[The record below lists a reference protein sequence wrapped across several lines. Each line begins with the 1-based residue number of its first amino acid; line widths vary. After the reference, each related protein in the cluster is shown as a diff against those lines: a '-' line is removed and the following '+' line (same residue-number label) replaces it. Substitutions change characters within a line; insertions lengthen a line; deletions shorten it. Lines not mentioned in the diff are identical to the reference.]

1 MEVLPLV
8 KHCAIPELPSPDTT
22 ALFHLQ
28 SSLWLGLMA
37 WFFFFNSMMW
47 AIWFW
52 SDGQCRGL
60 KRLSGDRLLMKK
72 EGPFLWGCQY
82 SSLAQHYHY
91 NSYITCIKMYR
102 LWNLLLNVWK
112 IMKIIHFHQQ
122 KNTKKWVEMCKKIHK
137 TEE

>member
-8 KHCAIPELPSPDTT
+8 KHCAIPELPSPNTT
-22 ALFHLQ
+22 ALFHLK
-28 SSLWLGLMA
+28 SYLTLPLA
-37 WFFFFNSMMW
+37 W
-47 AIWFW
+47 A
-52 SDGQCRGL
+52 DGMKSHDMSRSGQMVNVEAW
-60 KRLSGDRLLMKK
+60 KDGDRLLMKT